1 MMKMM
6 MTEDYIKVLVK
17 INYEKYFYFLNN
29 RLITYRYID
38 KF

>member
-17 INYEKYFYFLNN
+17 INYELYFYFLN
-29 RLITYRYID
+29 ID
-38 KF
+38 

>member
-29 RLITYRYID
+29 RPTTHRYID